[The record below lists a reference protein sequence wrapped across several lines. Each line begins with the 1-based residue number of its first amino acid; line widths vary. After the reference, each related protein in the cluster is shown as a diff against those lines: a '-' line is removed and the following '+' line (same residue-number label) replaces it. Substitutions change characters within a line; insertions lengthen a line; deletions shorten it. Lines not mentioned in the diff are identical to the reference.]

1 MKRPLTII
9 TNIVFAKQLSIE
21 SEESDELDDLE
32 DLEDSDEL
40 EESELV
46 ESDVSEGSEESEDLV
61 TLFRSRSKAFRWLS
75 MSPKSINPI
84 SSPKL

>member
-9 TNIVFAKQLSIE
+9 TNIVFAKQLSI
-21 SEESDELDDLE
+21 ESDELDDLE

-61 TLFRSRSKAFRWLS
+61 SLFRSRSKAFRWLS